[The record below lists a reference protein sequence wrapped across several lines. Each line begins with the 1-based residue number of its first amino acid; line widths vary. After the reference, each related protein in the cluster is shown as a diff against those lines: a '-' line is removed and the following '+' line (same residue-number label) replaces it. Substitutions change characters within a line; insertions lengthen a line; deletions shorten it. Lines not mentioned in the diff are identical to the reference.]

1 MNTTKVLVTTA
12 KRRTSMSDRR
22 DALVSLSF
30 KVPLDFRMR
39 FKVYATQQGISMNEL
54 LCRAF
59 ERVMQQQLLPMGRS
73 EDSVQKLWLRAL
85 GLLRQSLRDM

>member
-1 MNTTKVLVTTA
+1 MNTTKVSMA
-12 KRRTSMSDRR
+12 AERSTSISGRR

-30 KVPLDFRMR
+30 KVPLDFRLR

-59 ERVMQQQLLPMGRS
+59 DGIMQQQLLPMGQS
-73 EDSVQKLWLRAL
+73 EDSA
-85 GLLRQSLRDM
+85 

>member
-22 DALVSLSF
+22 EALVSLSF

-59 ERVMQQQLLPMGRS
+59 DRVMQQQLLPMGRS
-73 EDSVQKLWLRAL
+73 EDS
-85 GLLRQSLRDM
+85 

>member
-1 MNTTKVLVTTA
+1 MNTTKVSVPGA
-12 KRRTSMSDRR
+12 KRRSSMPDGR

-30 KVPLDFRMR
+30 KVPLDFRLR

-59 ERVMQQQLLPMGRS
+59 DRVMQQQVLPMGRS
-73 EDSVQKLWLRAL
+73 EDS
-85 GLLRQSLRDM
+85 

>member
-1 MNTTKVLVTTA
+1 
-12 KRRTSMSDRR
+12 
-22 DALVSLSF
+22 
-30 KVPLDFRMR
+30 MR

-73 EDSVQKLWLRAL
+73 EDS
-85 GLLRQSLRDM
+85 